1 MASIGGLDLGYGS
14 QTQIVRTN
22 VLCVSVAATGI
33 ASAAA
38 ANYFH
43 NQMQQGLKGSILEPD
58 FTYFYETDAPGE
70 SGYTAAAN
78 AAVFDQDTNNNGTA
92 DSTAL
97 ANHGLLRDISQV
109 PLCPGS
115 AHADTTAATPAFGA
129 ATAAHDI
136 GNISGNLMIQGIL
149 SVSGIVL
156 TDETAV
162 TTAGLFVDTDVS
174 VTPAANADRSAN
186 EVGGLMAGLI
196 GASAMKAQ
204 YDNMFAASATNLN
217 RGNLTAGAG
226 ISTGARLGPYTMDL
240 ETALTQ
246 METITTGGVTAATID
261 TASANSLGPES
272 LVAAIN
278 NDASIISVLSLAKV
292 C

>member
-22 VLCVSVAATGI
+22 VLCVSIASGGI
-33 ASAAA
+33 SSAAA

-43 NQMQQGLKGSILEPD
+43 NQMQQGLKGSLLEPD
-58 FTYFYETDAPGE
+58 FTYFYEVDAPGE

-78 AAVFDQDTNNNGTA
+78 AAIFDQDTNNDGTA
-92 DSTAL
+92 NSTAL

-115 AHADTTAATPAFGA
+115 AHADTTAAAPAFGA

-136 GNISGNLMIQGIL
+136 GDISGNLMLQGVL
-149 SVSGIVL
+149 SASGVVL
-156 TDETAV
+156 TDEVAV
-162 TTAGLFVDTDVS
+162 LTAGLFVDSNDS
-174 VTPAANADRSAN
+174 DASPAVADAN
-186 EVGGLMAGLI
+186 EVGGLMAGII
-196 GASAMKAQ
+196 GNAAMKAQ
-204 YDNMFAASATNLN
+204 YDNMFAASATDKN

-240 ETALTQ
+240 EAALTQ
-246 METITTGGVTAATID
+246 METITGSGATAATIN
-261 TASANSLGPES
+261 TAQANSLAPES

>member
-1 MASIGGLDLGYGS
+1 
-14 QTQIVRTN
+14 
-22 VLCVSVAATGI
+22 
-33 ASAAA
+33 
-38 ANYFH
+38 
-43 NQMQQGLKGSILEPD
+43 
-58 FTYFYETDAPGE
+58 
-70 SGYTAAAN
+70 
-78 AAVFDQDTNNNGTA
+78 
-92 DSTAL
+92 
-97 ANHGLLRDISQV
+97 
-109 PLCPGS
+109 
-115 AHADTTAATPAFGA
+115 
-129 ATAAHDI
+129 
-136 GNISGNLMIQGIL
+136 
-149 SVSGIVL
+149 
-156 TDETAV
+156 
-162 TTAGLFVDTDVS
+162 
-174 VTPAANADRSAN
+174 
-186 EVGGLMAGLI
+186 
-196 GASAMKAQ
+196 MKAQ